1 VSYSRNR
8 RSDFRRALAQTEG
21 GELIDC
27 EFRLIDPLE
36 GVRWLRVLSMGSTSP
51 MIASGIL
58 LDIISAKHAAMREKC
73 NFALTQYL
81 IGTDTLGEAVTKII
95 QLVCEDLGWEWGAYT
110 SADELRDRASW
121 RR

>member
-1 VSYSRNR
+1 VAARYLGARPGHHR
-8 RSDFRRALAQTEG
+8 ALEAYCMYVAPDDVPLLTRALAQAEG
-21 GELIDC
+21 GEMIDC

-58 LDIISAKHAAMREKC
+58 LDITSAKHAAMREKF

-95 QLVCEDLGWEWGAYT
+95 QLVCEDLA
-110 SADELRDRASW
+110 
-121 RR
+121 